1 MNGDALHARVA
12 ASFARQRFM
21 AHLGARLVAVRPGE
35 VEVAFDARPELV
47 QQHGFLHAGVVTS
60 IVDSACGYAALTTM
74 PDDAGVLSVEF
85 KVNLLAP
92 ASGQGFLA
100 RGTVLKAGRSV
111 VVCRGDVYCTD
122 PPEPRLIAAMQATMM
137 VVRDRPGLT
146 D

>member
-1 MNGDALHARVA
+1 MTGDATHARVA
-12 ASFARQRFM
+12 ESFDRQRFM
-21 AHLGARLVAVRPGE
+21 SHLGARLHAVRAGE
-35 VEVAFDARPELV
+35 VEIALEARPELV

-60 IVDSACGYAALTTM
+60 IVDSACGYAALTVM
-74 PDDAGVLSVEF
+74 PGDAAVLSVEF

-92 ASGQGFLA
+92 ATGQAFLA

-122 PPEPRLIAAMQATMM
+122 TAEPRLVAAMQATMM

-146 D
+146 G